1 MVVIFGKQLNH
12 SSPIEVLTK
21 MIIYFYLMMGKL
33 LTTPMIY
40 AEYSIIILHI
50 LLIVLVWMTLS
61 INMILVNHVYL
72 IMITIEVYAR
82 YVT

>member
-21 MIIYFYLMMGKL
+21 MMIYLCLMMGKL

-40 AEYSIIILHI
+40 AEYSIIILR
-50 LLIVLVWMTLS
+50 
-61 INMILVNHVYL
+61 ILV
-72 IMITIEVYAR
+72 IA
-82 YVT
+82 

>member
-40 AEYSIIILHI
+40 MYAEYSIIILRI
-50 LLIVLVWMTLS
+50 LLIV
-61 INMILVNHVYL
+61 
-72 IMITIEVYAR
+72 
-82 YVT
+82 

>member
-33 LTTPMIY
+33 LTTPLIY
-40 AEYSIIILHI
+40 EEYSIIILRI
-50 LLIVLVWMTLS
+50 LLIV
-61 INMILVNHVYL
+61 
-72 IMITIEVYAR
+72 
-82 YVT
+82 